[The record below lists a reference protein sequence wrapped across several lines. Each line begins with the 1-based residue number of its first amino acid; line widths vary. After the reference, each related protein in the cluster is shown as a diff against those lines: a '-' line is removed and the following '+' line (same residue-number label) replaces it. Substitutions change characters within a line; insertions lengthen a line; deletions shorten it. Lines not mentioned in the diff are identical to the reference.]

1 MRLKDKVILI
11 TGSTTGVGE
20 GMARMFAEE
29 GAFVIVHGT
38 REDAAKTLVAE
49 ITAKGGRAGYVI
61 GSLDDAEVPAK
72 LIASV
77 IEQCGRIDALVNNA
91 AVMTRTSLETTDLE
105 TWDRTIAVNLRA
117 PYLLIQAAL
126 PHFRKQGG
134 GKILNIGSINGYC
147 GERNQFVYSIS
158 KGGLMTL
165 TRNIADAYGPEGIR
179 IHQFNLGW
187 VLTPNEYALKIK
199 EGLPDDW
206 PEKVP
211 RTYAPSGRIMTPVDV
226 AYGAVYFLSDE
237 APLINGSVLD
247 FEQYPLIGRNPVKE
261 PL

>member
-1 MRLKDKVILI
+1 
-11 TGSTTGVGE
+11 
-20 GMARMFAEE
+20 MARMFAEE

-134 GKILNIGSINGYC
+134 GKILISDRSTATAASGISSCIRSARAGS
-147 GERNQFVYSIS
+147 
-158 KGGLMTL
+158 
-165 TRNIADAYGPEGIR
+165 
-179 IHQFNLGW
+179 
-187 VLTPNEYALKIK
+187 
-199 EGLPDDW
+199 
-206 PEKVP
+206 
-211 RTYAPSGRIMTPVDV
+211 
-226 AYGAVYFLSDE
+226 
-237 APLINGSVLD
+237 
-247 FEQYPLIGRNPVKE
+247 
-261 PL
+261 